1 MSDTASR
8 LESIRDRLAALEAVL
23 DGAQQTEA
31 IERLRALVADLQ
43 DVITDLQLVP
53 APVQKSRRKLPDVE
67 KCPRCAIRSLNMV
80 PEEVRTT
87 ADGTEAVLWRC
98 SSCGYEVWRED
109 N

>member
-43 DVITDLQLVP
+43 DVITDLQLAP
-53 APVQKSRRKLPDVE
+53 ALRAEEQAEAAGRREVSALRHPKPEHGPGGSPYHSRWN
-67 KCPRCAIRSLNMV
+67 RSGPLALLELRLRGV
-80 PEEVRTT
+80 AR
-87 ADGTEAVLWRC
+87 G
-98 SSCGYEVWRED
+98 
-109 N
+109 